1 MSSVVFAVAPCVRG
15 SGEFV
20 EFLSLLV
27 DELLD
32 HRDSRKVGRREVL
45 RCLVY
50 HDLGS

>member
-27 DELLD
+27 DEWIF
-32 HRDSRKVGRREVL
+32 STN
-45 RCLVY
+45 
-50 HDLGS
+50 